1 MSEDNMNDDAE
12 DFVGP
17 DDDDPDFDA
26 VSDDEIGGR
35 IFDPGSE
42 ILIHHGDGALSV
54 GAYIGLTD
62 FGVIYRATYRMKM
75 VQEEIDAETRNG
87 IRGGLLSNT
96 VAELR
101 EMAEQEEMSLKGL
114 KKKSEIIEELT
125 DYIVAQVNKNME
137 THEELVMLKRS
148 VLTFLPWSEVTQ
160 IERADEYLEEKE
172 LQRFSVSLDEFRGI
186 HEDEATVP
194 PSEEGVKDA

>member
-1 MSEDNMNDDAE
+1 MSEDNVNDDAE

-17 DDDDPDFDA
+17 EDDEPDFDA

-35 IFDPGSE
+35 IFEPGSE
-42 ILIHHGDGALSV
+42 ILIQHGEGGLSV
-54 GAYIGLTD
+54 GAYIGLTE

-75 VQEEIDAETRNG
+75 VQEQVDPEIVNG
-87 IRGGLLSNT
+87 IRSGLMLNT

-101 EMAEQEEMSLKGL
+101 VMAEEEELSLAGL

-137 THEELVMLKRS
+137 PHEELVMLKRS
-148 VLTFLPWSEVTQ
+148 VLTFLPWHEVGQ
-160 IERADEYLEEKE
+160 IERAEEYLEEKE
-172 LQRFSVSLDEFRGI
+172 LERFSQSLDAFKGI
-186 HEDEATVP
+186 PEDEATVP
-194 PSEEGVKDA
+194 PSEAGKSDV